1 MTRREKNKDI
11 ESLSKEEEIFEPPEG
26 FLKTA
31 YVKDRKMLEEK
42 AKNPEVFWGGIA
54 EELSWFKKWEKVL
67 EWNLPFASWFKGA
80 RCNIVHNA
88 LDRHIKTETR
98 NKKAIIWEGEEGK
111 IRTLTYR
118 ELYEEVNK
126 FSAVL
131 RDMGIKKGSLVTIYL
146 PRIPEQFV
154 AMLACAK
161 LGAIHSV
168 VYGGFSTGALKQRI
182 VDADSSVLVTAD
194 AGPRKGK
201 NVEFKKIVDEALEGA
216 PSVKKVIVVRR
227 MSTEVN
233 MLKGRDFW
241 YHEVMESVKGEI
253 PKTEVMDAEDPL
265 FILYTSGT
273 TSKPKGVVHAHGG
286 YMVGTYIT
294 TKWIFDL
301 RNDDVFWCTADPG
314 WITGHSYI
322 VYGPLLNGATIYVYE
337 GAPTFPD
344 AGRWWSIIEKQKVSV
359 FYTTP
364 TAIRALSRFGSEW
377 SEKYDLSSLRLL
389 GSVGEPI
396 NPEAWRWFHHVIGK
410 SKLPI
415 MDTWWQTET
424 GMIMIT
430 PFPTTSL
437 KPGSATF
444 PFPGIEVDILDEK
457 GVSVPVNK
465 GGNLVI
471 KTPWPAMLKT
481 LYKDPERYKKTYWER
496 FPGYYLAGDS
506 AKRDKDGFI
515 WIMGRIDD
523 VIKVSGYRF
532 GTAEIESAL
541 VSHAAVS
548 EAAVIGKPDELKG
561 NIVKAFVVLK
571 PGNNSSDSLKEELKK
586 HVGKHMGPIAK
597 PSEIDFIDSLPKTRS
612 GKIMRRLLRAK
623 ELGQPLGDL
632 STLEN

>member
-1 MTRREKNKDI
+1 MTRSEENKDI

-430 PFPTTSL
+430 PFPTTPL

>member
-1 MTRREKNKDI
+1 MTRSEENKDI

-364 TAIRALSRFGSEW
+364 TAIRALSRFGNEW

-430 PFPTTSL
+430 PFPTTPL

>member
-1 MTRREKNKDI
+1 MTRSEENKDI

-506 AKRDKDGFI
+506 ARRDKDGFI

>member
-1 MTRREKNKDI
+1 MTRREENKDI
-11 ESLSKEEEIFEPPEG
+11 ESLLKEEEIFEPPEG

-42 AKNPEVFWGGIA
+42 AKNPEEFWGGIA
-54 EELSWFKKWEKVL
+54 EELSWFKKWDKVL

-80 RCNIVHNA
+80 RCNIVQNA

-98 NKKAIIWEGEEGK
+98 NKKAVIWEGEEGK

-131 RDMGIKKGSLVTIYL
+131 RDLGIKKGSLITIYL

-168 VYGGFSTGALKQRI
+168 VYGGFSVGALKQRI
-182 VDADSSVLVTAD
+182 IDADSSVLVTAD
-194 AGPRKGK
+194 AGPRNGK
-201 NVEFKKIVDEALEGA
+201 NVEFKKIVDEALESA
-216 PSVKKVIVVRR
+216 PSVKKVVVVRR
-227 MSTEVN
+227 LGTEVN
-233 MLKGRDFW
+233 MLKGRDLW
-241 YHEVMESVKGEI
+241 YHEIMESVKGEL

-364 TAIRALSRFGSEW
+364 TSIRALSRFGNEW
-377 SEKYDLSSLRLL
+377 PEKYNLNSLRLL

-424 GMIMIT
+424 GMILIT

-523 VIKVSGYRF
+523 VIKVSGYRL

-561 NIVKAFVVLK
+561 NIIKAFVILK
-571 PGNNSSDSLKEELKK
+571 QGYDNSGSLREELRQ

-597 PSEIDFIDSLPKTRS
+597 PSEIDFVDSLPKTRS
-612 GKIMRRLLRAK
+612 GKIMRRLLKAK

-632 STLEN
+632 STLED

>member
-1 MTRREKNKDI
+1 MTRSEENKDI

-364 TAIRALSRFGSEW
+364 TAIRALSRFGNEW